1 MTSAALSLRSRT
13 SGRVARLGLA
23 AAFVLLGMSVA
34 VLLLV
39 PRYSRPVALAD
50 VGTTAPDFHLRDTAG
65 REVTLGDQ
73 RGRPVV
79 LFFQSRATAQHYDAR
94 IEQLAQ
100 HFAGDGRVAF
110 LGVEEP
116 MALGTPDAAAELAA
130 DTIAPASLST
140 EQPFPTLVDDH
151 GSVALRYSADTFPM
165 VVVIDARGLV
175 RYRGPIDDNADSAFV
190 TRTFAADVLLDL
202 LEERP
207 TATIAARH

>member
-1 MTSAALSLRSRT
+1 MFPSCLFRLDRRAYFVSHTRMTSAALSLRSRT

-151 GSVALRYSADTFPM
+151 GSVALRY
-165 VVVIDARGLV
+165 IV
-175 RYRGPIDDNADSAFV
+175 RFQNTPLR
-190 TRTFAADVLLDL
+190 R
-202 LEERP
+202 
-207 TATIAARH
+207 ARHAHRATRRG